1 VTRQSLL
8 LDTHILLWL
17 DSGDQRLRPPTRSM
31 LEDHWRGGGTL
42 LVSAVSAWE
51 IAVLADV
58 GRITLD
64 LRPDAWF
71 ARFLARPGLVCA
83 PLEAS
88 AAFRAYQL
96 PGLPHRDPADRLLI
110 ATALEAAC
118 PLVTY
123 DRRLQDYAEQQG
135 ASLGFEALGEPAA

>member
-1 VTRQSLL
+1 
-8 LDTHILLWL
+8 
-17 DSGDQRLRPPTRSM
+17 M
-31 LEDHWRGGGTL
+31 LEDHWRGGGAL

-64 LRPDAWF
+64 LRPEAWF

-83 PLEAS
+83 PLQAS

-96 PGLPHRDPADRLLI
+96 PDLPHRDPADRLLI
-110 ATALEAAC
+110 ATAIEAAR

-123 DRRLQDYAEQQG
+123 DQRLLEYAERQG
-135 ASLGFEALGEPAA
+135 PSLGFEALGELAA